1 MRPATL
7 QRSPIDGTNPVAEHP
22 LAEASIR
29 NAPLGGPAMFTRF
42 AAALVACCLLNL
54 TQPGSATAQG
64 SRYHEAPALADQVK
78 AGKLPP
84 VEQRLPEQP
93 LVVPV
98 VEKTGE
104 YGGVW
109 RRAFLGPADANN
121 YVRVVYDGLFRFSPN
136 GADIE
141 PKIALGAKA
150 SPDFKVWT
158 ILLRKG
164 ARWSDGV
171 PFTVDDI
178 LFWYKDILLNK
189 DLMPSLPTWM
199 RNADGSAAKVEKLD
213 DYTVQFTYDR
223 PATMFL
229 SEVANQDGADQS
241 YAMFQP
247 AHYLRQFHPSYTAK
261 DAIDRMVKAASFRTW
276 TELFASKA
284 TPFQNPERPTMAA
297 WMAVTRVSD
306 AVFTLRR
313 NPYYIGVD
321 KDGNQLPYINEVR
334 FTYFADQQAL
344 NLAAIA
350 GDFDMQAR
358 HILMTNYPVLKDQE
372 KQTGKYH
379 VLIWPTFGGSDAVI
393 AINTTYTADPVI
405 GKLLATKDFRVAL
418 SYAINRDEIK
428 ESVFLGLGEAR
439 QAVPA
444 PSHPYYPG
452 KEWAEKYTEYNP
464 DLANKML
471 DALGLTKRDPQGIR
485 LMENGKPATIE
496 ISVVPAFGAWPDVAQ
511 LVARNWGAIGIKTVV
526 QIRERALHQNMRLA
540 NQLMTEIW
548 NEDTTA
554 FPFTGGAKFDPRNSP
569 LQTLT
574 MGPLYYRWLSS
585 NGKEGVEPT
594 EPLKRIM
601 QLIDTARSE
610 GHDGQVQA
618 AQELFRIWADNLYEI
633 GTVGLTPM
641 VQGVVVV
648 NSKLH
653 NVPTTIGND
662 WPLRTPGNA
671 RTEQF
676 YFSK

>member
-1 MRPATL
+1 MFRRLIATL
-7 QRSPIDGTNPVAEHP
+7 SVCCVIAFAQP
-22 LAEASIR
+22 
-29 NAPLGGPAMFTRF
+29 AP
-42 AAALVACCLLNL
+42 AAA
-54 TQPGSATAQG
+54 QG
-64 SRYHEAPALADQVK
+64 GKYHEAPSLDDQVK

-84 VEQRLPEQP
+84 VDQRLPEQP
-93 LVVPV
+93 LMVPV
-98 VEKTGE
+98 VEKVGE

-121 YVRVVYDGLFRFSPN
+121 YVRVAYDGLFRFSPN

-141 PKIALGAKA
+141 PKLALGAKS

-164 ARWSDGV
+164 ARWSDGQ
-171 PFTVDDI
+171 PFTADDI
-178 LFWYKDILLNK
+178 VFWYQNVLLNK
-189 DLMPSLPTWM
+189 DLTPSVPTWV

-223 PATMFL
+223 PATLFL
-229 SEVANQDGADQS
+229 SEVANQDGPDQS
-241 YAMFQP
+241 YAMFLP
-247 AHYLRQFHPSYTAK
+247 AHYLKQFHPAYTSMADLDK
-261 DAIDRMVKAASFRTW
+261 LAQAASFKSW
-276 TELFASKA
+276 NQLFAAKA
-284 TPFQNPERPTMAA
+284 TPTSNPERPTMAA
-297 WMAVTRVSD
+297 WMPVTRVSD
-306 AVFTLRR
+306 PVFTLRR

-321 KDGNQLPYINEVR
+321 TAGNQLPYIDEVR

-358 HILMTNYPVLKDQE
+358 HIQMTNYPVLKDHE
-372 KQTGKYH
+372 KDGKYR
-379 VLIWPTFGGSDAVI
+379 VLIWPTFGGSDAVV
-393 AINTTYTADPVI
+393 AFNLTYTADPVL
-405 GKLLATKDFRVAL
+405 GKLLATKDFRIAL

-444 PSHPYYPG
+444 PWHPYFPG
-452 KEWAEKYTEYNP
+452 KEVAEKYTQFDP
-464 DLANKML
+464 DKANKML
-471 DALGLTKRDPQGIR
+471 DALGLTKRDANGVR
-485 LMENGKPATIE
+485 LMENGKPLTIE
-496 ISVVPAFGAWPDVAQ
+496 INVVPAFGAWPDVGQ
-511 LVARNWGAIGIKTVV
+511 LVAKNWQAVGVNAVV
-526 QIRERALHQNMRLA
+526 QIRERALAFNMRAA

-554 FPFTGGAKFDPRNSP
+554 FPFTGGAKLDPRNVP
-569 LQTLT
+569 GQTLT
-574 MGPLYYRWLSS
+574 LGPLYYKWLTSG
-585 NGKEGVEPT
+585 GKEGVEPI

-601 QLIDTARSE
+601 QLIDTARTV
-610 GHDGQVQA
+610 GHDGQVKA
-618 AQELFRIWADNLYEI
+618 AQELFTIWADNVFEI

-648 NSKLH
+648 NSKMH
-653 NVPTTIGND
+653 NVPATLGND

-676 YFSK
+676 FFATK